1 MASDAPCHDG
11 DPMTPTRATHLRRSE
26 QGGVTILTVL
36 GLLVLLTVLSF
47 NLGKN
52 SLRELTSTGTV
63 WQATKASEAAEA
75 GLDWFLLWTNKDNWG
90 TATSQ
95 GRNTLVTAFQELNTT
110 GTWQTATGISVTY
123 PNDRNVLLRSTELD
137 ASSDMVLSNADPTYY
152 LQKATGNVTVQ
163 SFDIGFRYLG
173 DPGVAVISGAAGGYG
188 NTAGTTTGRTGRNA
202 NLYQVVS
209 RGKASVPIG
218 TGTFIRY
225 TTIREMYMTAT
236 P

>member
-1 MASDAPCHDG
+1 
-11 DPMTPTRATHLRRSE
+11 MTPTRAFHLRRSE

-36 GLLVLLTVLSF
+36 GLLVLLSVLSF

-75 GLDWFLLWTNKDNWG
+75 GLDWFLLWTNKDNWSN
-90 TATSQ
+90 ATSQ
-95 GRNTLVTAFQELNTT
+95 GRNTLVTAFQQMNTT
-110 GTWQTATGISVTY
+110 GSWQSMTNISTTY
-123 PNDRNVLLRSTELD
+123 PNDRNVLIRSTELD
-137 ASSDMVLSNADPTYY
+137 ANSDMVLSNTDATYY
-152 LQKATGNVTVQ
+152 LQAATGNVTVQ

-173 DPGVAVISGAAGGYG
+173 DPGVAIISGAAGGSG
-188 NTAGTTTGRTGRNA
+188 NTAGNTTGRTGQNV

-209 RGKASVPIG
+209 RGKASVPVGG
-218 TGTFIRY
+218 TTYVRY
-225 TTIREMYMTAT
+225 TTLREMYMTAT

>member
-1 MASDAPCHDG
+1 
-11 DPMTPTRATHLRRSE
+11 MTPTRAFPLRRSE

-63 WQATKASEAAEA
+63 WQATKAAEAAEA
-75 GLDWFLLWTNKDNWG
+75 GLDWFLLWTNKENWG
-90 TATSQ
+90 SAT
-95 GRNTLVTAFQELNTT
+95 GRDRDTLVTAFQQLNTT
-110 GTWQTATGISVTY
+110 GSWQTATNLSASFTPG
-123 PNDRNVLLRSTELD
+123 DRNILIRSTELTPT
-137 ASSDMVLSNADPTYY
+137 SDMVLSNADSNFY
-152 LQKATGNVTVQ
+152 LQAATGNVTVQ
-163 SFDIGFRYLG
+163 SFDIAFRYLG
-173 DPGVAVISGAAGGYG
+173 DPGVAVISGAAGGSG
-188 NTAGTTTGRTGRNA
+188 NTAGSTTGRTGRNS

-209 RGKASVPIG
+209 RGKAGVPIG
-218 TGTFIRY
+218 SGSFIRY